1 MTASRK
7 SISLLLALTLLGG
20 IGSAG
25 RAGAINGPQAG
36 TSQPGVGGRV
46 LGAASPLSEAGVYA
60 YQLSDLSLKKVLT
73 DLKGNFLFQNL
84 PAGLYKIIAHK
95 PGFVPVMVMLQRT
108 TAQTYQFVEL
118 QLEEQPR
125 DAAGRGRSDGQA
137 DDFWSVRSRLPGDVL
152 REILADE
159 AERTQIAAGPAAP
172 LSSIR
177 TGQKLDLKEL
187 KDLETAGFRTSWQ
200 AMTGVDQIATSN
212 SDGGSQVS
220 GAGVG
225 IEGSFGKTQVGLRG
239 SFWQLSGDSAGRPGA
254 ISSSGQASTLSLDVA
269 RGSASRLTVTSLSN
283 RLGRRTDGQE
293 PIDFEHYTVNWTQG
307 VGENGRT
314 DVAAQYTTESNYHRQ
329 AAIDP
334 LEIPEESRTLRL
346 EGAYTTDLGDSN
358 TLQTGVRYREHQF
371 GTLTPGRPVEEPA
384 TASVDLFG
392 RGGVRVQPA
401 VLLEYG
407 MYSTLS
413 DGSLSLMPQGG
424 IVLQLGSNWQL
435 EGSGSKRV
443 YQETPLTPTFLPS
456 LYQESDLCE
465 QGSEACYQVSLARKP
480 AKDATDGSLSLTA
493 SHRTVGE
500 TLRLYF
506 SDEAFDRLES
516 LYLVRGDELPELRL
530 QMSKHLTP
538 KVVTTLESSLAAG
551 GGGIFLA
558 ADRRPYENQV
568 RYMVASLDTQFLSS
582 STGVFVAF
590 HHLSQELQP
599 VGQPNGIAPRMEL
612 DRVRLMLTQDLG
624 FMFDLA
630 SDWAVQL
637 NMELSRGPVST
648 TASSHE
654 NELRRRLMGGI
665 AVKF

>member
-1 MTASRK
+1 MTASRTTT
-7 SISLLLALTLLGG
+7 LLLFAAALLGCVSG
-20 IGSAG
+20 
-25 RAGAINGPQAG
+25 AGAINSPQAPQAG
-36 TSQPGVGGRV
+36 IGGRV
-46 LGAASPLSEAGVYA
+46 LGEASPLSAAGVYA
-60 YQLSDLSLKKVLT
+60 YQLADLSLKKVLT
-73 DLKGNFLFQNL
+73 DPKGNFLFQDL

-95 PGFVPVMVMLQRT
+95 AGFVPVMVMLQRT

-125 DAAGRGRSDGQA
+125 DASGRAPA
-137 DDFWSVRSRLPGDVL
+137 DDFWAVRSRLPGDVL
-152 REILADE
+152 REIQADE
-159 AERTQIAAGPAAP
+159 AARSETAPALSLAA
-172 LSSIR
+172 LR
-177 TGQKLDLKEL
+177 TGQKLDLSEAAKV
-187 KDLETAGFRTSWQ
+187 GFSTSWQ
-200 AMTGVDQIATSN
+200 AMTGVDQIASA
-212 SDGGSQVS
+212 SGSLVS
-220 GAGVG
+220 GGGIG
-225 IEGSFGKTQVGLRG
+225 IEGRLGNTQVGLRG
-239 SFWQLSGDSAGRPGA
+239 SFWQLSGDSAGRTGGA
-254 ISSSGQASTLSLDVA
+254 VSSGQASTLSLDLA
-269 RGSASRLTVTSLSN
+269 RGPASRLTVTSLSN
-283 RLGRRTDGQE
+283 RMGPRTDGE
-293 PIDFEHYTVNWTQG
+293 DPIDFEHYTVNWTQG
-307 VGENGRT
+307 VGEKGRT

-334 LEIPEESRTLRL
+334 LDIPEESRTLHI

-358 TLQTGVRYREHQF
+358 TLQTGVRYRERQF
-371 GTLTPGRPVEEPA
+371 GTLTPGRPVTEPVS
-384 TASVDLFG
+384 ASVDLFG
-392 RGGVRVQPA
+392 RGGTRVQPA

-424 IVLQLGSNWQL
+424 IVLQLGPSWQL

-443 YQETPLTPTFLPS
+443 YQEAPLTPSFLPS

-465 QGSEACYQVSLARKP
+465 QGSEACYQISLARKP
-480 AKDATDGSLSLTA
+480 AKDDTDGSLSLTA
-493 SHRTVGE
+493 AHHTIGE

-538 KVVTTLESSLAAG
+538 KVVTTLESSLASG

-558 ADRRPYENQV
+558 ADRRPYENRV
-568 RYMVASLDTQFLSS
+568 HYLVASLDTQFLTS

-590 HHLSQELQP
+590 HHLAQELQP
-599 VGQPNGIAPRMEL
+599 INDPDAVAPRMEL
-612 DRVRLMLTQDLG
+612 DRLRLMLTQDLG

-637 NMELSRGPVST
+637 DMEISRGPLSSVS
-648 TASSHE
+648 SSHE

>member
-1 MTASRK
+1 
-7 SISLLLALTLLGG
+7 
-20 IGSAG
+20 
-25 RAGAINGPQAG
+25 
-36 TSQPGVGGRV
+36 V
-46 LGAASPLSEAGVYA
+46 LGEASPLSQAGVYA
-60 YQLSDLSLKKVLT
+60 YQLADLSLKKVLT
-73 DLKGNFLFQNL
+73 DPKGNFLFQNL

-118 QLEEQPR
+118 QLEEQSR
-125 DAAGRGRSDGQA
+125 AAAGSPSDGHS
-137 DDFWSVRSRLPGDVL
+137 DDFWSVRSRIPGDVL

-159 AERTQIAAGPAAP
+159 AERAQIASGPSAP

-177 TGQKLDLKEL
+177 TAQKLDLKEL
-187 KDLETAGFRTSWQ
+187 EKAGFRTSWQ
-200 AMTGVDQIATSN
+200 AMTGVDQIAT
-212 SDGGSQVS
+212 DAGSQVS

-225 IEGSFGKTQVGLRG
+225 IEGRFGKTQVGLRG

-254 ISSSGQASTLSLDVA
+254 AMSTGQASTLSLDVA
-269 RGSASRLTVTSLSN
+269 RGPGSRLTVTSLSN
-283 RLGRRTDGQE
+283 RMGRRTDGEE
-293 PIDFEHYTVNWTQG
+293 PVDFEHYTVNWTQG

-358 TLQTGVRYREHQF
+358 TLQTGIRYRERQF
-371 GTLTPGRPVEEPA
+371 GTLTPGRPVDEPA
-384 TASVDLFG
+384 SASVDLFG

-401 VLLEYG
+401 VLMEYG

-424 IVLQLGSNWQL
+424 VVLQLGSSWQL

-443 YQETPLTPTFLPS
+443 YQEAPVNPTFLPS
-456 LYQESDLCE
+456 LYQESELCE
-465 QGSEACYQVSLARKP
+465 QGSEACYQISLARKP

-538 KVVTTLESSLAAG
+538 KVVTTLESSMASG

-590 HHLSQELQP
+590 HHLAQELQP
-599 VGQPNGIAPRMEL
+599 IGQPNGIAPKMEL

-637 NMELSRGPVST
+637 NMELSRGPISST
-648 TASSHE
+648 AASNSSHE

>member
-1 MTASRK
+1 
-7 SISLLLALTLLGG
+7 
-20 IGSAG
+20 
-25 RAGAINGPQAG
+25 
-36 TSQPGVGGRV
+36 
-46 LGAASPLSEAGVYA
+46 
-60 YQLSDLSLKKVLT
+60 
-73 DLKGNFLFQNL
+73 
-84 PAGLYKIIAHK
+84 
-95 PGFVPVMVMLQRT
+95 
-108 TAQTYQFVEL
+108 
-118 QLEEQPR
+118 
-125 DAAGRGRSDGQA
+125 
-137 DDFWSVRSRLPGDVL
+137 
-152 REILADE
+152 
-159 AERTQIAAGPAAP
+159 
-172 LSSIR
+172 
-177 TGQKLDLKEL
+177 
-187 KDLETAGFRTSWQ
+187 
-200 AMTGVDQIATSN
+200 
-212 SDGGSQVS
+212 VS

-225 IEGSFGKTQVGLRG
+225 IKGQLGKTQVGLRG
-239 SFWQLSGDSAGRPGA
+239 SFWQLNGDSAGRPGGSTGA
-254 ISSSGQASTLSLDVA
+254 GQASTVSLDLA
-269 RGSASRLTVTSLSN
+269 RGPASRLTVTSLSN
-283 RLGRRTDGQE
+283 RMGRRTDGQE
-293 PIDFEHYTVNWTQG
+293 PVDFEHYTVNWTQG

-314 DVAAQYTTESNYHRQ
+314 DVGAQYTTESNYHRQ

-346 EGAYTTDLGDSN
+346 EGAYTTDFGDSN
-358 TLQTGVRYREHQF
+358 TLQTGVRYRERQF
-371 GTLTPGRPVEEPA
+371 GTLTPGRPVDEPA
-384 TASVDLFG
+384 SASVDLFG

-424 IVLQLGSNWQL
+424 IVLQLGTNWQL

-443 YQETPLTPTFLPS
+443 YQEAPLNPTFLPS
-456 LYQESDLCE
+456 LYQESDLSE
-465 QGSEACYQVSLARKP
+465 QGSEACYQVSHARKP
-480 AKDATDGSLSLTA
+480 VNKETDSSLSLTA

-538 KVVTTLESSLAAG
+538 KVVTTLESSVAAG

-568 RYMVASLDTQFLSS
+568 RYMVASLDTQFLTS

-590 HHLSQELQP
+590 HHLAQELQP
-599 VGQPNGIAPRMEL
+599 IGQPNGIAPKMEL

-624 FMFDLA
+624 FMLDLA

-637 NMELSRGPVST
+637 DMEISRGPISSAV
-648 TASSHE
+648 SSHD

>member
-1 MTASRK
+1 MTASRT
-7 SISLLLALTLLGG
+7 SIPLLLALTLLGSL
-20 IGSAG
+20 GSAG

-36 TSQPGVGGRV
+36 TSQPGVAGRV
-46 LGAASPLSEAGVYA
+46 LGEASPLSQAGVYA
-60 YQLSDLSLKKVLT
+60 YQLADLSLKKVLT
-73 DLKGNFLFQNL
+73 DPKGNFLFQNL

-125 DAAGRGRSDGQA
+125 DAGPSDGHS
-137 DDFWSVRSRLPGDVL
+137 DDFWSVRSRIPGDVL
-152 REILADE
+152 REIMADE
-159 AERTQIAAGPAAP
+159 AERAQIASGPSAP
-172 LSSIR
+172 LSSLKSV
-177 TGQKLDLKEL
+177 QKLDLKEL
-187 KDLETAGFRTSWQ
+187 DKAGFRTSWQ
-200 AMTGVDQIATSN
+200 AMTGVDQIATNN
-212 SDGGSQVS
+212 SDSGSQVS

-225 IEGSFGKTQVGLRG
+225 IEGRFGKTQVGLRG
-239 SFWQLSGDSAGRPGA
+239 SFWQLSGESAGRPGA
-254 ISSSGQASTLSLDVA
+254 AMSTGQASTLSLDVA
-269 RGSASRLTVTSLSN
+269 RGPGSRLTVTSLSN
-283 RLGRRTDGQE
+283 RMGRRTDSEE

-358 TLQTGVRYREHQF
+358 TLQTGIRYRERQF

-384 TASVDLFG
+384 SASVDLFG

-401 VLLEYG
+401 VLMEYG

-424 IVLQLGSNWQL
+424 IVLQLGSSWQL

-443 YQETPLTPTFLPS
+443 YQEAPVTPTFLPS
-456 LYQESDLCE
+456 LYQESELCE
-465 QGSEACYQVSLARKP
+465 QGSEACYQISLARKP
-480 AKDATDGSLSLTA
+480 AKDETDGSLSLTA

-538 KVVTTLESSLAAG
+538 KVVTTLESSMASG

-568 RYMVASLDTQFLSS
+568 RYMVASLDTQFLNS

-590 HHLSQELQP
+590 HHLAQELQP
-599 VGQPNGIAPRMEL
+599 IGQPNAIAPKMEL

-637 NMELSRGPVST
+637 NMELSRGPISSAV
-648 TASSHE
+648 SSHE

>member
-1 MTASRK
+1 
-7 SISLLLALTLLGG
+7 
-20 IGSAG
+20 
-25 RAGAINGPQAG
+25 
-36 TSQPGVGGRV
+36 
-46 LGAASPLSEAGVYA
+46 
-60 YQLSDLSLKKVLT
+60 
-73 DLKGNFLFQNL
+73 
-84 PAGLYKIIAHK
+84 
-95 PGFVPVMVMLQRT
+95 MVMLQRT

-125 DAAGRGRSDGQA
+125 DAAGSRPDGHS
-137 DDFWSVRSRLPGDVL
+137 DDFWSVRSRIPGDVL

-159 AERTQIAAGPAAP
+159 AERAQIASGPSAP

-177 TGQKLDLKEL
+177 TAQKLDLKEL
-187 KDLETAGFRTSWQ
+187 DKAGFRTSWQ
-200 AMTGVDQIATSN
+200 AMTGVDQIAT
-212 SDGGSQVS
+212 DAGSQVS

-225 IEGSFGKTQVGLRG
+225 IEGQFGKTQVGLRG

-254 ISSSGQASTLSLDVA
+254 VMSTGQASTLSLDVA
-269 RGSASRLTVTSLSN
+269 RGPGSRLTVTSLSN
-283 RLGRRTDGQE
+283 RMGRRTDGEE

-358 TLQTGVRYREHQF
+358 TLQTGIRYRERQF
-371 GTLTPGRPVEEPA
+371 GTLTPGRPVDEPA
-384 TASVDLFG
+384 SASVDLFG

-401 VLLEYG
+401 VLMEYG

-424 IVLQLGSNWQL
+424 IVLQLGSSWQL

-443 YQETPLTPTFLPS
+443 YQEAPVTPTFLPS
-456 LYQESDLCE
+456 LYQESELCE
-465 QGSEACYQVSLARKP
+465 QGSEACYQISLARKP

-538 KVVTTLESSLAAG
+538 KVVTTLESSMASG

-599 VGQPNGIAPRMEL
+599 IGQPNGIAPKMEL

-637 NMELSRGPVST
+637 NMELSRGPISSAAAAMRTSCAAVSWA
-648 TASSHE
+648 ASPSSSDPSPPPT
-654 NELRRRLMGGI
+654 RPSRAKRLNPEIWI
-665 AVKF
+665 AFAFLESALLKSR